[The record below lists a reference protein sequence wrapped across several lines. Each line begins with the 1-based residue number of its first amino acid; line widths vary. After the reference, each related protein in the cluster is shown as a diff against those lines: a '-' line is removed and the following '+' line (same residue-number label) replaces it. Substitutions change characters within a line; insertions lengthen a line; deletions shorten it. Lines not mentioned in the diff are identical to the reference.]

1 MLYSKPFR
9 VSALLFGHYNGR
21 MADDLIA
28 QLVALLVDR
37 DDGAALLPVRGG
49 DLLHGVH
56 EVGVKGLVQRFDLGD
71 VQVLQRFG
79 GFVQRHH
86 DAFLVV
92 LIGTHGVG
100 GHVQRV
106 QNAQNLGDS
115 VGNAIIELLVSL
127 ALAALA
133 VVIVFALLMGILS
146 RYRKCPSD
154 KILVIYGKV
163 GSDKNGQARSA
174 KCVHGGAA
182 FIMPIIQSYQFMD
195 LTPISINVDLKNAL
209 SKQNIRVDVPS
220 RFTVGIST
228 EPGIMQN
235 AAERLLGLRM
245 NEIQELAKDIIFGQL
260 RLVVATMEIEEI
272 NNDRD
277 KFLVA
282 VSNNV
287 EIELK
292 KIGLRLINVNV
303 TDINDES
310 GYIEALGKEAAAKA
324 INDAKKSVAEKD
336 RDGEIGQAN
345 AQRDQRIQVAAANA
359 LAIKGENES
368 KIEVAQSEALRREK
382 EAESMRL
389 ATAAEAVQA
398 AKAKE
403 EAYIAQQQAEQTRA
417 ALETATQQADIIVK
431 AKIAKEQAEI
441 EAEAKAEVARRTA
454 KGEADALFAK
464 MEAQARGAQEI
475 LVKQADG
482 MRELVN
488 AAGGNADSAIKLILA
503 NNMEE
508 LMKIQVEAI
517 KNIKIDK
524 VTVWDGG
531 SKGEN
536 GKTATA
542 DFISGIMKAVPP
554 MGEMFNQAGMELPK
568 FLGEKIDDPKTCL
581 LYTSPS
587 PRD

>member
-1 MLYSKPFR
+1 MQPEI
-9 VSALLFGHYNGR
+9 
-21 MADDLIA
+21 LIA
-28 QLVALLVDR
+28 ICV
-37 DDGAALLPVRGG
+37 
-49 DLLHGVH
+49 
-56 EVGVKGLVQRFDLGD
+56 
-71 VQVLQRFG
+71 
-79 GFVQRHH
+79 
-86 DAFLVV
+86 
-92 LIGTHGVG
+92 
-100 GHVQRV
+100 
-106 QNAQNLGDS
+106 
-115 VGNAIIELLVSL
+115 
-127 ALAALA
+127 A

-568 FLGEKIDDPKTCL
+568 FLGEKIDDPKTID
-581 LYTSPS
+581 S
-587 PRD
+587 

>member
-1 MLYSKPFR
+1 MQPEI
-9 VSALLFGHYNGR
+9 
-21 MADDLIA
+21 LIA
-28 QLVALLVDR
+28 ICV
-37 DDGAALLPVRGG
+37 
-49 DLLHGVH
+49 
-56 EVGVKGLVQRFDLGD
+56 
-71 VQVLQRFG
+71 
-79 GFVQRHH
+79 
-86 DAFLVV
+86 
-92 LIGTHGVG
+92 
-100 GHVQRV
+100 
-106 QNAQNLGDS
+106 
-115 VGNAIIELLVSL
+115 
-127 ALAALA
+127 A

-417 ALETATQQADIIVK
+417 ALETATQQADVIVK

-531 SKGEN
+531 SNAEN

-542 DFISGIMKAVPP
+542 DFISGIMKAIPP
-554 MGEMFNQAGMELPK
+554 MGEMFNQAGMELLK
-568 FLGEKIDDPKTCL
+568 FLGEKIDDPKTL
-581 LYTSPS
+581 DS
-587 PRD
+587 

>member
-1 MLYSKPFR
+1 MQPEI
-9 VSALLFGHYNGR
+9 
-21 MADDLIA
+21 LIA
-28 QLVALLVDR
+28 ICV
-37 DDGAALLPVRGG
+37 
-49 DLLHGVH
+49 
-56 EVGVKGLVQRFDLGD
+56 
-71 VQVLQRFG
+71 
-79 GFVQRHH
+79 
-86 DAFLVV
+86 
-92 LIGTHGVG
+92 
-100 GHVQRV
+100 
-106 QNAQNLGDS
+106 
-115 VGNAIIELLVSL
+115 
-127 ALAALA
+127 A

-277 KFLVA
+277 KFLVE

-568 FLGEKIDDPKTCL
+568 FLGEKIDDPKTL
-581 LYTSPS
+581 DS
-587 PRD
+587 